1 MVALGCRGVAQMDH
15 TGSVV
20 RYPRTGSDILG
31 GSLSDPTSVTGTAT
45 PQFTLYWSE
54 EGTQRT
60 MSPAEASMDCE
71 GRLNV
76 RRQLRV
82 GEGLVVNKKA
92 TRSDAI
98 D

>member
-1 MVALGCRGVAQMDH
+1 MDH

-54 EGTQRT
+54 
-60 MSPAEASMDCE
+60 
-71 GRLNV
+71 
-76 RRQLRV
+76 
-82 GEGLVVNKKA
+82 
-92 TRSDAI
+92 
-98 D
+98 